1 MSSRHDPLA
10 GKDGREIIRLM
21 MPVYYTEE
29 PITAD
34 EHFFAEQ
41 AWQKIISNDAP
52 AYAAYCAE
60 SPEFA
65 EKYPSCIRFFS
76 DCFYGRLFDVHPLSR
91 PLFRDLTSQ
100 GKFLVKM
107 ITLSLSELT
116 DPAKFENIL
125 VRLAEVHNHRGV
137 KAVEC
142 KCRPVR
148 LPSFLHPLFC
158 SPSFDD
164 IDGIVG
170 EVLLWALRR
179 CLGPDA
185 FTSEVHVAWLKIY
198 SRMLR
203 IMVPVAVCYERQ
215 LNAEAL
221 KADSSRAISNFNER
235 RNIHAQSRILADF
248 IDPRIL
254 NTTDA
259 IIESLVQ
266 NNQESIRVAQS
277 AKSITD

>member
-1 MSSRHDPLA
+1 MGGASSSAKASIREKTMTSRHDPLA
-10 GKDGREIIRLM
+10 GRDGREIIRLM

-60 SPEFA
+60 SPQFA

-116 DPAKFENIL
+116 DPSKFENIL

-142 KCRPVR
+142 KCQPAALSSFCVPHFA
-148 LPSFLHPLFC
+148 LPHPM
-158 SPSFDD
+158 
-164 IDGIVG
+164 
-170 EVLLWALRR
+170 A
-179 CLGPDA
+179 
-185 FTSEVHVAWLKIY
+185 
-198 SRMLR
+198 
-203 IMVPVAVCYERQ
+203 
-215 LNAEAL
+215 
-221 KADSSRAISNFNER
+221 
-235 RNIHAQSRILADF
+235 
-248 IDPRIL
+248 
-254 NTTDA
+254 
-259 IIESLVQ
+259 
-266 NNQESIRVAQS
+266 
-277 AKSITD
+277 

>member
-1 MSSRHDPLA
+1 MTSRHDPLA

-60 SPEFA
+60 SPQFA

-116 DPAKFENIL
+116 DPSKFENIL

-137 KAVEC
+137 KAVEY
-142 KCRPVR
+142 
-148 LPSFLHPLFC
+148 
-158 SPSFDD
+158 
-164 IDGIVG
+164 GIVG

-235 RNIHAQSRILADF
+235 RNIHAQPRIMADF

-259 IIESLVQ
+259 IIDPWSRIIRRVFELRSLP
-266 NNQESIRVAQS
+266 SR
-277 AKSITD
+277 